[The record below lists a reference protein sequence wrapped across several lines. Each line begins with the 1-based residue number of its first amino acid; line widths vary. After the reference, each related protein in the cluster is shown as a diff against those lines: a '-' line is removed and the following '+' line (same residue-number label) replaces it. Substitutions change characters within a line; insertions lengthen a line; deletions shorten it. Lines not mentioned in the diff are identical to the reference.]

1 MYKLVF
7 RGELAEGALR
17 ADAIA
22 KLSLLLKQSP
32 ERIEQSLFSG
42 KTCVIK
48 RVDDALLAA
57 RWQGAF
63 AKAGA
68 VLSIVEEVVEPAS
81 VINESFPAPDKI
93 PPDSPVQSSLPPPSQ
108 SDASPP
114 RHLRKWL
121 VGSLVCLIV
130 LVAGAAVMW
139 QQGHLNRWLLSAVS
153 DEEKTLHAA
162 MADPQLLAIAR
173 VDLELMR
180 KLDPEMANVEQLH
193 NLPGADTDLWR
204 ILARPD
210 SDIPQQATQVY
221 AVALATNTM
230 EVAIVARGNFAP
242 EKITRVLNE
251 HYRIDRQDG
260 DGIWLVPPDTNGCV
274 KHEPLLAQLSQGQ
287 LLIGAPAAV
296 KRIALRL
303 NNKAQAG
310 VDLTHWQ
317 QGLGGKLFSLAIF
330 SPARWRAEEAGIVQ
344 YALGKMAA
352 EMGPVT
358 EVYLDAEPDLV
369 SKGVNINL
377 SLISRDQQFIN
388 NTHKTLQTTLDKTRQ
403 QIAQDW
409 PEVSAIYDRL
419 QLNHSAQQLQ
429 ASIRFDQQI
438 NDELSALLSSMLSIS
453 AATEQSAVVQQEVID
468 ENPARFAK
476 AHREQLIP
484 FAPQDDFM
492 DAVYKTA
499 AGPFGLGVE
508 SLALQDGRIQ
518 VKVGVKAYDLPNLG
532 NENSSAFLV
541 VTDVLDQQ
549 GNSLLALAPACGES
563 DPRAPEAIQYSY
575 AINRIQDGQFV
586 PGRALTGGKTIA
598 LPAGVNLGQVAR
610 IKGYIDYHLPLD
622 VETKIVDAPLAGK
635 LVDLHGTR
643 IRFKSTG
650 ASSLRFEYSGATEH
664 LLQVNA
670 LNAANKPLSSSSAM
684 RSSLFWGSGK
694 SASLD
699 FKGTV
704 EKAEIV
710 VASAIENQRYDFEL
724 NRIAPPEKAFVVAKA
739 FPEPIREQQFE
750 QFIAAQ
756 APVINEFPF
765 DPPKTSVSAAPALLA
780 ISDVRT
786 NNAAG
791 LSIEGAVYT
800 DIALP
805 LYERMSVA
813 QLYME
818 QVQDAGAQH
827 YPVNTL
833 VPLSFERQGGITL
846 NNVYQPDEKTPW
858 LRADFSLKAAD
869 IRTDNIKQLRG
880 ELRFFLPS
888 AVHAESVPFTLGPV
902 WTGTKSSLQLH
913 EWKTGRLV
921 FSVQGAYDEIVGLK
935 AFDGD
940 GKLISQ
946 PPYYS
951 AVFGEPQLIV
961 EISELP
967 VRLEVETAAESQELV
982 VPFDLAMP
990 EG

>member
-17 ADAIA
+17 ADVIA
-22 KLSLLLKQSP
+22 KLSLLLKQPP

-42 KTCVIK
+42 KACVIK

-68 VLSIVEEVVEPAS
+68 VLSIVEEITESAPRIHEPS
-81 VINESFPAPDKI
+81 PSHDNTQ
-93 PPDSPVQSSLPPPSQ
+93 PDSLAQSSMSQPSPT
-108 SDASPP
+108 DAPLP
-114 RHLRKWL
+114 RHWRKWL
-121 VGSLVCLIV
+121 LVSLVCLLAV
-130 LVAGAAVMW
+130 TASAAVVW
-139 QQGHLNRWLLSAVS
+139 QQGYLNRWLLSAVS
-153 DEEKTLHAA
+153 DEEKTLLAA

-180 KLDPEMANVEQLH
+180 KLDPAMANAEPLH
-193 NLPGADTDLWR
+193 NLPGADINLWR
-204 ILARPD
+204 ILARPE

-221 AVALATNTM
+221 AAVLATNTM
-230 EVAIVARGNFAP
+230 EMAIVVRGNFAP

-260 DGIWLVPPDTNGCV
+260 DGIWLMPPDNNGCM
-274 KHEPLLAQLSQGQ
+274 KHEPILAQLSQGQ
-287 LLIGAPAAV
+287 LLIGAPSAV

-303 NNKAQAG
+303 NNNAQAG
-310 VDLTHWQ
+310 VDLAHWQ

-330 SPARWRAEEAGIVQ
+330 SPARWRAEEAGVVQ
-344 YALGKMAA
+344 YALGKLAA

-358 EVYLDAEPDLV
+358 EVYFDAEPGLMN
-369 SKGVNINL
+369 KGVSINL

-388 NTHKTLQTTLDKTRQ
+388 STHKTLQTTLNKTRQ

-409 PEVSAIYDRL
+409 PEVSAIYDRV
-419 QLNHSAQQLQ
+419 QLHHSAQQVQ
-429 ASIRFDQQI
+429 ASIRIDQQI

-453 AATEQSAVVQQEVID
+453 TATEQSTVVQQEVID
-468 ENPARFAK
+468 ENPTHFAT
-476 AHREQLIP
+476 AHSEQLTP

-499 AGPFGLGVE
+499 AGPFGVGVE
-508 SLALQDGRIQ
+508 SLALQDDRIQ
-518 VKVGVKAYDLPNLG
+518 IKIGVKAYDLPNLG
-532 NENSSAFLV
+532 NESSSAFLV

-549 GNSLLALAPACGES
+549 GNSLLAIAPVCGES
-563 DPRAPEAIQYSY
+563 DPRASEAIQYSY

-622 VETKIVDAPLAGK
+622 VETKIVDAPLPGK
-635 LVDLHGTR
+635 VVDLHGTR

-650 ASSLRFEYSGATEH
+650 ASSLRFEYSGATQH

-684 RSSLFWGSGK
+684 RSSLLWGSGK

-704 EKAEIV
+704 EKAEMV
-710 VASAIENQRYDFEL
+710 VASAIETQRYDFEL
-724 NRIAPPEKAFVVAKA
+724 DRIAPPEKAFVVAKA

-813 QLYME
+813 QLYLE
-818 QVQDAGAQH
+818 QVQDAGVQH
-827 YPVNTL
+827 YPVNAL
-833 VPLSFERQGGITL
+833 VPLSFARQGGVTL
-846 NNVYQPDEKTPW
+846 NNVYQPDAKTPW

-880 ELRFFLPS
+880 ELRFFLPT
-888 AVHAESVPFTLGPV
+888 AVHTESVPFTLGPV
-902 WTGTKSSLQLH
+902 WSGTKSGLQLN
-913 EWKTGRLV
+913 EWKSGRLV
-921 FSVQGAYDEIVGLK
+921 FGVQGAYDEIVGLK

-982 VPFDLAMP
+982 VPFDLVMP
-990 EG
+990 EE